1 MVVQSYL
8 KELLHKIY
16 HEADINWMQ
25 KHSVE
30 LTDIEYGQTF
40 QNYEQAAQYVYAL
53 SKAQGFQTEL
63 LTFPADGK
71 AVFLDFGTPMA
82 WDATKGSLTILS
94 SPIPFEDPTIAD
106 FGKMPFAL
114 VKHSVSTPEEG
125 LCVPIV
131 CENQVRSGISC
142 KGALVLLES
151 ETAPRQPAISYI
163 LDQGAIGFVSDYLR
177 GGETS
182 SDGIQWVNAG
192 TDIPNQWHVRAEDRD
207 FIGYSI
213 SPRIGKQL
221 RSAILA
227 GPVEALAVSDGHR
240 YEGQIHAVT
249 ALIPGK
255 RKEELWLFGHL
266 FEPFINDNAIAVM
279 MTMSGVKQMQRM
291 IEEGTLPPLEYS
303 IRLVYAMESYGAAA
317 VADYLG
323 SDLNDRALGGF
334 NIDCPPVMIEDDM
347 FLFRTPGYAAP
358 FFGKAILRMAA
369 RAYEDYFTEKGM
381 EHPSIPTWKI
391 DTGDDAIL
399 SDSTVGVP
407 TLYMD
412 HDYSKCPY
420 WHNSCQPTSSL
431 VPEKLRKAQS
441 LFLTWLSVVAT
452 MNEENLAPYVQEAAL
467 LSQQKLRDE
476 AFKTNAGGDPA
487 LRMRFYLEGEQ
498 RELCSF
504 KKVADIPQIDAAATG
519 LAIPEV
525 QCVPFESESLTKA
538 STMVLRRATVG
549 FPYGLHEVPKE
560 HRIFLPDSVIY
571 GSMASILSAMDGKRD
586 LGQLILGALWECGKP
601 ITDDTIKTY
610 IEGIEYLCKWGY
622 LTYK

>member
-1 MVVQSYL
+1 MLQTYL
-8 KELLHKIY
+8 KELLQKIY
-16 HEADINWMQ
+16 HEADIDWIQ
-25 KHSVE
+25 THSAE
-30 LTDIEYGQTF
+30 LTGIEYGQTF
-40 QNYEQAAQYVYAL
+40 KNYEQAAQYVYQLAE
-53 SKAQGFQTEL
+53 KQGLQPEL

-82 WDATKGSLTILS
+82 WDATKGSLTILK
-94 SPIPFEDPTIAD
+94 SPIPLEESVIAD
-106 FGKMPFAL
+106 FEKMPFAL
-114 VKHSVSTPEEG
+114 VKHSVSTPKEG
-125 LCVPIV
+125 LRVPIV
-131 CENQVRSGISC
+131 CESQVRNGVSC
-142 KGALVLLES
+142 KGALVLLEF

-182 SDGIQWVNAG
+182 PDGVQWVNAG

-227 GPVEALAVSDGHR
+227 GPVEALAISDGHR

-279 MTMSGVKQMQRM
+279 MTMSGVKHLQRM

-323 SDLNDRALGGF
+323 GDLNNRALGGF

-347 FLFRTPGYAAP
+347 FLLRTPGYAAP
-358 FFGKAILRMAA
+358 FFGKAILRMVAK
-369 RAYEDYFTEKGM
+369 AYEDYFTEKGL
-381 EHPSIPTWKI
+381 EHAPISTWKI

-420 WHNSCQPTSSL
+420 WHNSCQSVSSL
-431 VPEKLRKAQS
+431 VPEKLRKAQA

-452 MNEENLAPYVQEAAL
+452 MNKENLAPYVQEAAL
-467 LSQQKLRDE
+467 LSQQKLHDE
-476 AFKTNAGGDPA
+476 ALKTDVGGDPA
-487 LRMRFYLEGEQ
+487 LRMHFYLEGEQ
-498 RELCSF
+498 RELRSF
-504 KKVADIPQIDAAATG
+504 KKVADIPEIDAAATA
-519 LAIPEV
+519 LAIPNV
-525 QCVPFESESLTKA
+525 PCIPFESESLTKA
-538 STMVLRRATVG
+538 CSMILSRTTIG
-549 FPYGLHEVPKE
+549 FPYGLHAVPVA
-560 HRIFLPDSVIY
+560 HRLFLPDSIIY

-601 ITDDTIKTY
+601 VNDEMIKTY
-610 IEGIEYLCKWGY
+610 IECIEYLCKWGY